1 MVVLP
6 KGVRIISLY
15 FLFFMIKRPQLKQDT
30 FTKFRKSR
38 IKGITQPVTLKYDSV
53 VGLQAC
59 ENTKLSS
66 GVLWSLKRVMQQ
78 TLSRKAKIH
87 LMSFPHLGL
96 TKKPSEVRMG
106 KGRGSLS
113 TFVARVRCGDLI

>member
-1 MVVLP
+1 
-6 KGVRIISLY
+6 
-15 FLFFMIKRPQLKQDT
+15 MIKRPQFKQDA

-38 IKGITQPVTLKYDSV
+38 IKGVTQPVQLKYDSV

-66 GVLWSLKRVMQQ
+66 SVLWSLKRAMQQ
-78 TLSRKAKIH
+78 SLARKAKIH
-87 LMSFPHLGL
+87 LISFPHVGL

>member
-1 MVVLP
+1 
-6 KGVRIISLY
+6 
-15 FLFFMIKRPQLKQDT
+15 MINRPHFKQDS
-30 FTKFRKSR
+30 FTKFRKGR
-38 IKGITQPVTLKYDSV
+38 IRGVTQPVYLKYDSV

-66 GVLWSLKRVMQQ
+66 GVLWSLKRVLQQ
-78 TLSRKAKIH
+78 TLTRKAKIH
-87 LMSFPHLGL
+87 LMSFPHVGL